1 MGGGRWSKD
10 ATEFTVGLNYYEG
23 REGCQSTI
31 PKPVV
36 DRLGLADRIT
46 FKVPG
51 KSIIVL
57 PGPRQAGALLPA
69 AMRRCLIDCAIPI

>member
-23 REGCQSTI
+23 RGYQSTI

-36 DRLGLADRIT
+36 ERLGLVDRIT
-46 FKVPG
+46 FKVSG
-51 KSIIVL
+51 KRIIVL
-57 PGPRQAGALLPA
+57 PGPR
-69 AMRRCLIDCAIPI
+69 